1 MDFKILLVVEDLGIA
16 HYLESVMRQFGHV
29 EIYTD
34 SPDALEA
41 FEQALA
47 DAEPYDL
54 VAVDL
59 FMPKLDGAACVQK
72 MRKIEH
78 RRKVPE
84 IYAARILMISI
95 VHDGLDGLEAEV
107 DGCNGYL
114 FRPFA
119 PADLVSQIR
128 NVVVLD

>member
-1 MDFKILLVVEDLGIA
+1 MDLKILLVAGDLGVA
-16 HYLESVMRQFGHV
+16 HYLESVMRQFGEV

-34 SPDALEA
+34 SSDALEE

-47 DAEPYDL
+47 KAEPYDL

-59 FMPKLDGAACVQK
+59 FMPTLDGAACVEK
-72 MRKIEH
+72 MRDIEN

-84 IYAARILMISI
+84 VYAARILMIS
-95 VHDGLDGLEAEV
+95 VLHDGLDGLDAEV
-107 DGCNGYL
+107 EGCNGYL